1 MGVFKKTPEAA
12 VSQSVVARNNVAKK
26 QGIMGM
32 LANPYVFMTC
42 CFASLGCMMYG
53 YDQGVMGSILVM
65 ENFEAHF
72 PTLTGSTIQGWLVSC
87 LELGAWAGALF
98 NGYLADKISRKY
110 SMLVAVIIFTLG
122 TAFQTGAQNPAMLF
136 AGRTI
141 GGIGIGMFSMVI
153 PLYQAE
159 IAPPELRGS
168 LVSLQQ
174 LSITIGTCISFWLD
188 YGMHFAGGSDCDP
201 AGVPNNGFNPTTGD
215 FDYTL
220 AHGHTCLGEKAVSW
234 RVPLALQLIP
244 AWILFFGMFFLPF
257 SPRWLMMKHRDDD
270 CIKSLSK
277 LRRLA
282 PEDPLLRAE
291 YLEIKAAVLFD
302 EETEAAYSSHSKFGA
317 WKALFS
323 GNMLKRLGIGC
334 WLMIFQQFT
343 GINAVLYYAPQI
355 FESFGFTSVTTE
367 LLATGVT
374 GILQIIFTLPAVLFL
389 DNFGRK
395 TFLIIGAIGM
405 CICHVIVAA
414 LDGSFETSWATHL
427 SAGWAS
433 IAFIWLFAV
442 NFAYSWGPV
451 TWVLTQELFPNSM
464 RSRGVAIVAST
475 NWMFNFIIG
484 LTTRD
489 MLDNMKWGTYLFFAS
504 FCALGGIFVWLAVP
518 ETKNK
523 TLEEL
528 DVYFGGDNTSIAAAD
543 RDRMQRIE
551 ESLGLAGMETVED
564 LKTEKAVASEEPATS
579 RLKMHIPI
587 LIMAMVCLVLQ
598 LASALPSTFAI
609 ASNTTNLTAEYA
621 KSCHC
626 LPRSAGEFCGFQTKA
641 LFGDCARDKL
651 YICQN
656 TTSGIARYWESCPLM
671 GFKCKDGRYRGA
683 SGQWGED
690 YCG

>member
-1 MGVFKKTPEAA
+1 MGFFSKTPDAA
-12 VSQSVVARNNVAKK
+12 VSQSVVGRANAVK
-26 QGIMGM
+26 QNGLRGM
-32 LANPYVFMTC
+32 LANPYVFSTC
-42 CFASLGCMMYG
+42 LFASLGCMMYG

-65 ENFEAHF
+65 QNFQAHF
-72 PTLTGSTIQGWLVSC
+72 PTLTGSSIQGWLVAS
-87 LELGAWAGALF
+87 LELGAWAGALL

-110 SMLVAVIIFTLG
+110 SMLVAVIVFTIG
-122 TAFQTGAQNPAMLF
+122 TGLQTGAQNPAMLF
-136 AGRTI
+136 AGRVI

-174 LSITIGTCISFWLD
+174 LSITIGTCIAFWLD
-188 YGMHFAGGSDCDP
+188 YGMHFVGGSDCDP
-201 AGVPNNGFNPTTGD
+201 AGVPNNGYVSTTSASGTTSA
-215 FDYTL
+215 FSPSL
-220 AHGHTCLGEKAVSW
+220 AHGHTCTGEEAISW

-270 CIKSLSK
+270 CIASLSK
-277 LRRLA
+277 LRRLEPDNA
-282 PEDPLLRAE
+282 LLRAE
-291 YLEIKAAVLFD
+291 YLEIKAAVMFD
-302 EETEAAYSSHSKFGA
+302 EETEAEYNATTKFGA
-317 WKALFS
+317 WRALFA
-323 GNMLKRLGIGC
+323 GNMLKRLSIGC

-355 FESFGFTSVTTE
+355 FATFGFTSVTTE

-389 DNFGRK
+389 DKFGRK
-395 TFLIIGAIGM
+395 SFLITGAVGM

-414 LDGSFETSWATHL
+414 LDGTFEDSWPTHT

-451 TWVLTQELFPNSM
+451 TWVLTQEIFPNSM

-475 NWMFNFIIG
+475 NWMFNFVIG

-489 MLDNMKWGTYLFFAS
+489 MLDSMKYGTYIFFAA
-504 FCALGGIFVWLAVP
+504 FCAGGAIFVWLLVP

-528 DVYFGGDNTSIAAAD
+528 DIYFGGDDSSIAEAD
-543 RDRMQRIE
+543 KARMQRIE
-551 ESLGLAGMETVED
+551 ESLGLAGVQTVED
-564 LKTEKAVASEEPATS
+564 LKTEKVVGHDEHEEKVG
-579 RLKMHIPI
+579 L
-587 LIMAMVCLVLQ
+587 
-598 LASALPSTFAI
+598 
-609 ASNTTNLTAEYA
+609 
-621 KSCHC
+621 
-626 LPRSAGEFCGFQTKA
+626 
-641 LFGDCARDKL
+641 
-651 YICQN
+651 
-656 TTSGIARYWESCPLM
+656 
-671 GFKCKDGRYRGA
+671 
-683 SGQWGED
+683 
-690 YCG
+690 

>member
-1 MGVFKKTPEAA
+1 
-12 VSQSVVARNNVAKK
+12 
-26 QGIMGM
+26 
-32 LANPYVFMTC
+32 
-42 CFASLGCMMYG
+42 MYG

-65 ENFEAHF
+65 QNFQAHF
-72 PTLTGSTIQGWLVSC
+72 PTLTGSTIQGWLVSA

-98 NGYLADKISRKY
+98 NGWLADKISRKY
-110 SMLVAVIIFTLG
+110 SMLVAVVIFTIG
-122 TAFQTGAQNPAMLF
+122 TGLQSGAQNPAMLF
-136 AGRTI
+136 AGRVV
-141 GGIGIGMFSMVI
+141 GGFGIGMVSVPEFLYPFKVVLRALRNTTILRHASYPEQHSSWTRCRAMISSKLFSKNTSEFFMLTQISTQFSMVI

-188 YGMHFAGGSDCDP
+188 YGMHFVGGSDCNP
-201 AGVPNNGFNPTTGD
+201 ANVPNGGYVTTDGTSS
-215 FDYTL
+215 FSPSL

-257 SPRWLMMKHRDDD
+257 SPRWLMMKHRDEE
-270 CIKSLSK
+270 CVSALSR

-302 EETEAAYSSHSKFGA
+302 EETEMELNANSRFGA
-317 WKALFS
+317 WKTLFTP
-323 GNMLKRLGIGC
+323 NMFKRLNIGV
-334 WLMIFQQFT
+334 WVMIFQQFT

-355 FESFGFTSVTTE
+355 FRTFGFTSVTTE

-395 TFLIIGAIGM
+395 TFLIVGAIGM
-405 CICHVIVAA
+405 CVCHIIVAGV
-414 LDGSFETSWATHL
+414 DGSFENSWPTHT

-451 TWVLTQELFPNSM
+451 AWVITQEIFPNSM
-464 RSRGVAIVAST
+464 RSRGVSIVAST

-489 MLDNMKWGTYLFFAS
+489 MLDSMKFGTYIFFAS
-504 FCALGGIFVWLAVP
+504 FCGMGGIFVWLMVP

-528 DVYFGGDNTSIAAAD
+528 DVYFGGDDSSIAAAD
-543 RDRMQRIE
+543 RERMRRIE
-551 ESLGLAGMETVED
+551 ESLG
-564 LKTEKAVASEEPATS
+564 
-579 RLKMHIPI
+579 
-587 LIMAMVCLVLQ
+587 
-598 LASALPSTFAI
+598 I
-609 ASNTTNLTAEYA
+609 ASIQNIED
-621 KSCHC
+621 
-626 LPRSAGEFCGFQTKA
+626 FQT
-641 LFGDCARDKL
+641 
-651 YICQN
+651 
-656 TTSGIARYWESCPLM
+656 
-671 GFKCKDGRYRGA
+671 
-683 SGQWGED
+683 GEK
-690 YCG
+690 GVVGGSAHVETKEEAKRSL